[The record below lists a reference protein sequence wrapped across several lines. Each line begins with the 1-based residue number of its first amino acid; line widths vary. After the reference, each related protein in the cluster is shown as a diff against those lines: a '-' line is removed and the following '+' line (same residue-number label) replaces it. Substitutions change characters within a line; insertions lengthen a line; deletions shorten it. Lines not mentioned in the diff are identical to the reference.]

1 MMRKRRRCGWISFA
15 KMNIFEIID
24 EAKVYMQISDEVRLA
39 ILNYLYDYQE
49 EEKCSDYYS
58 VNELRELDS
67 LISILETK
75 VDPSLQ

>member
-1 MMRKRRRCGWISFA
+1 
-15 KMNIFEIID
+15 
-24 EAKVYMQISDEVRLA
+24 MQISDEVRLA
-39 ILNYLYDYQE
+39 ILNYLCAYQE

-58 VNELRELDS
+58 TNELRELDS